1 VLVSGRVILIVS
13 EREKREFSP
22 GNVSSS
28 RKSKIEKGRKTA
40 AAVRWWGGDTTPP
53 LSNNITHA
61 RNRRKRLASC
71 FSPPPFWRE
80 SECKEV
86 RKEKEKEKE
95 KRRENWATVQQLFPT
110 SRVLLHLV
118 VLLLCGR
125 LFLFSF

>member
-1 VLVSGRVILIVS
+1 MYGPAYFQPGATVLPCPICYYVCIRGRLLVLVSGRVILIVS

-80 SECKEV
+80 SEC
-86 RKEKEKEKE
+86 
-95 KRRENWATVQQLFPT
+95 
-110 SRVLLHLV
+110 
-118 VLLLCGR
+118 
-125 LFLFSF
+125 

>member
-1 VLVSGRVILIVS
+1 MYGPAYFQPGATVPCPICYYVCIRGRLLVLVSGRVILIVS

-28 RKSKIEKGRKTA
+28 RKSKIEKGRKLLLS
-40 AAVRWWGGDTTPP
+40 VGGVVIQLPP

-80 SECKEV
+80 SEC
-86 RKEKEKEKE
+86 
-95 KRRENWATVQQLFPT
+95 
-110 SRVLLHLV
+110 
-118 VLLLCGR
+118 
-125 LFLFSF
+125 